1 MVLVGYEIYV
11 SSVSSSLFAELSR
24 KVSSPLMLFVIRD
37 SQSSLFLTF
46 AFLPERLSTNVFDEV
61 FRYSR
66 ESKKVVKVSRY
77 LVKGGM
83 SFIAF
88 KERCEFLDLLYSYN
102 VQVLM
107 PYIISAGSRLFYVV
121 GEDNNVERFIGNML
135 SYYGSRNV
143 FLKRLQASEV
153 IHRHVKAIT
162 RYFATSPLT
171 EKEFKVLTKAFL
183 EGFLSER
190 RDAKLSDVAKSLGLS
205 KPATSIMIRKA
216 LRKVLGS
223 ILSGDY

>member
-1 MVLVGYEIYV
+1 MVLVSYEILV
-11 SSVSSSLFAELSR
+11 SSVSSSLFAEFSR

-37 SQSSLFLTF
+37 SRSSLFLTF
-46 AFLPERLSTNVFDEV
+46 AFLPERPSNNVLDEV
-61 FRYSR
+61 FRCSR

-83 SFIAF
+83 SLIVF
-88 KERCEFLDLLYSYN
+88 KERCEFLDLLHSYN

-107 PYIISAGSRLFYVV
+107 PYMISAGSRLFYVI
-121 GEDNNVERFIGNML
+121 GENNNVERFIDNILG
-135 SYYGSRNV
+135 YYGSRNV
-143 FLKRLQASEV
+143 FLKRLQVSEV
-153 IHRHVKAIT
+153 VYRHVKTVA
-162 RYFATSPLT
+162 RYFATSSLT
-171 EKEFKVLTKAFL
+171 EKEFEVLTKAFL

-190 RDAKLSDVAKSLGLS
+190 RNIKLSDVAKSLGLS

-223 ILSGDY
+223 ILGEDY